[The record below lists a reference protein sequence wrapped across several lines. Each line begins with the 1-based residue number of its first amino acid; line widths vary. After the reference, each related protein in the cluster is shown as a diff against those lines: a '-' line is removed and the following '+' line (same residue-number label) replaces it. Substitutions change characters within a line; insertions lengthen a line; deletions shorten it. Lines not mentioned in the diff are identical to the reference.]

1 MGIILYNR
9 NNFKGKVFYMKK
21 AKFIRYTAHLEYDV
35 DLDLELLN
43 MKIRIID
50 ENFETTGTVFYNGT
64 VHKFIKERIPSPTIV
79 ELLPKLKVASS
90 IPYKFHGGVNYIQR
104 VL

>member
-1 MGIILYNR
+1 
-9 NNFKGKVFYMKK
+9 MKEVK
-21 AKFIRYTAHLEYDV
+21 LIRYTSHLEYDV

-50 ENFETTGTVFYNGT
+50 ENFETTGTVFYEGT
-64 VHKFIKERIPSPTIV
+64 VHKFIKERIPATTIV
-79 ELLPKLKVASS
+79 ELLPGLKSTNS

-104 VL
+104 VF